1 MFSLKTEKDIW
12 KMRKAGLLTWAAHEL
27 IRNTIHV
34 GMTTRELDAE
44 VENLFTRN
52 CAVGMFKGVPGR
64 VPFPAVTCM
73 SLNDQVVHGIPSD
86 RVIQDGDLVSVDTG
100 CKIDGWCGDSA
111 YTSLV
116 GNVSK
121 EAETLVKTTR
131 ETLCLA
137 IKRLETAKYWSE
149 VARDMQKYVRER
161 GFSVV
166 ESFVGHGIG
175 RTMHEE
181 PQVPNF
187 VYDEFLRREDFQ
199 IRPGLVIAVE
209 PMVNVG
215 GKRVKQLNDHWT
227 ICTADGSLSAHE
239 EHTIGMLKTGPL
251 VLTGP
256 PQNEEE
262 QKMVEAFFDRYENN
276 K

>member
-1 MFSLKTEKDIW
+1 MFSLKTEKDIS
-12 KMRKAGLLTWAAHEL
+12 KMRKAGLLTWSAHEL
-27 IRNTIHV
+27 VRKIIRP

-44 VENLFTRN
+44 VEKLFDRN
-52 CAVGMFKGVPGR
+52 FAVGMFKGVPGR
-64 VPFPAVTCM
+64 VPFPAVTCI
-73 SLNDQVVHGIPSD
+73 SINDQVVHGIPGD
-86 RVIQDGDLVSVDTG
+86 RVIQDGDLVSVDLG

-116 GNVSK
+116 GSVSEK
-121 EAETLVKTTR
+121 AKKLVQTTR
-131 ETLCLA
+131 ETLWLA
-137 IKRLETAKYWSE
+137 IERLKTARYWSE
-149 VARDMQKYVRER
+149 VARDMEKYVRER

-187 VYDEFLRREDFQ
+187 IYESFLREEDFQ
-199 IRPGLVIAVE
+199 IRPGLVIAIE
-209 PMVNVG
+209 PMVNEG
-215 GKRVKQLNDHWT
+215 GKRIKQLSDFWT
-227 ICTADGSLSAHE
+227 ITTADGKLSAHE
-239 EHTIGMLKTGPL
+239 EHTVGMLKTGPL

-256 PQNEEE
+256 PETEDE
-262 QKMVEAFFDRYENN
+262 RKMVDQFFERYEKN

>member
-27 IRNTIHV
+27 IRRTIHA

-44 VENLFTRN
+44 VEKLFTRN

-121 EAETLVKTTR
+121 EAEALVKTTR
-131 ETLCLA
+131 ETLQLA

-175 RTMHEE
+175 RAMHEE

-187 VYDEFLRREDFQ
+187 VYEEFLRREDFQ

-227 ICTADGSLSAHE
+227 ICTTDGSLSAHE

-251 VLTGP
+251 VLTDS

-262 QKMVEAFFDRYENN
+262 QKMVDEFFDRYENN

>member
-1 MFSLKTEKDIW
+1 
-12 KMRKAGLLTWAAHEL
+12 MRKAGLLTWSAHEL
-27 IRNTIHV
+27 VRKIIRP

-44 VENLFTRN
+44 VEKLFDRN
-52 CAVGMFKGVPGR
+52 FAVGMFKGVPGR
-64 VPFPAVTCM
+64 VPFPAVTCI
-73 SLNDQVVHGIPSD
+73 SINDQVVHGIPGD
-86 RVIQDGDLVSVDTG
+86 RVIQDGDLVSVDLG

-116 GNVSK
+116 GSVSEK
-121 EAETLVKTTR
+121 AKKLVQTTR
-131 ETLCLA
+131 ETLWLA
-137 IKRLETAKYWSE
+137 IERLKTARYWSE
-149 VARDMQKYVRER
+149 VARDMEKYVRER

-187 VYDEFLRREDFQ
+187 IYESFLREEDFQ
-199 IRPGLVIAVE
+199 IRPGLVIAIE
-209 PMVNVG
+209 PMVNEG
-215 GKRVKQLNDHWT
+215 GKRIKQLSDFWT
-227 ICTADGSLSAHE
+227 ITTADGKLSAHE
-239 EHTIGMLKTGPL
+239 EHTVGMLKTGPL

-256 PQNEEE
+256 PETEDE
-262 QKMVEAFFDRYENN
+262 RKMVDQFFERYEKN

>member
-12 KMRKAGLLTWAAHEL
+12 KMRKAGLLTWSAHEL
-27 IRNTIHV
+27 VRKIIHA

-44 VENLFTRN
+44 VEKLFVRN
-52 CAVGMFKGVPGR
+52 YAVGMFKGVSGR
-64 VPFPAVTCM
+64 VPFPNVSCI
-73 SLNDQVVHGIPSD
+73 SINEQVVHGIPGD
-86 RVIQDGDLVSVDTG
+86 RVIQDGDIVSVDLG

-111 YTSLV
+111 YSSLV
-116 GNVSK
+116 GNVSD
-121 EAETLVKTTR
+121 EAKKLVLTTR
-131 ETLCLA
+131 ETLWLA
-137 IKRLETAKYWSE
+137 IEKLKTARYWSD
-149 VARDMQKYVRER
+149 VAREMQKYVRER

-187 VYDEFLRREDFQ
+187 VYEEFVRREDFQ
-199 IRPGLVIAVE
+199 IKPGLVIAIE
-209 PMVNVG
+209 PMVNAG
-215 GKRVKQLNDHWT
+215 GKRVKQLHDFWT
-227 ICTADGSLSAHE
+227 IVTADGSLSAHE
-239 EHTIGMLKTGPL
+239 EHTVGMLKTGPL

-256 PQNEEE
+256 PETEDERKLVEE
-262 QKMVEAFFDRYENN
+262 FFERYETN

>member
-12 KMRKAGLLTWAAHEL
+12 KMRKAGLLTWSAHEL
-27 IRNTIHV
+27 VRKIIHA

-44 VENLFTRN
+44 VEKLFVRN
-52 CAVGMFKGVPGR
+52 YAVGMFKGVPGR
-64 VPFPAVTCM
+64 VPFPNVSCI
-73 SLNDQVVHGIPSD
+73 SINEQVVHGIPGD
-86 RVIQDGDLVSVDTG
+86 RVIQDGDIVSVDLG

-111 YTSLV
+111 YSSLV
-116 GNVSK
+116 GNVSD
-121 EAETLVKTTR
+121 EAKKLVLTTR
-131 ETLCLA
+131 ETLWLA
-137 IKRLETAKYWSE
+137 IEKLKTARYWSD
-149 VARDMQKYVRER
+149 VAREMQKYVRER

-187 VYDEFLRREDFQ
+187 VYEEFVRREDFQ
-199 IRPGLVIAVE
+199 IKPGLVIAIE
-209 PMVNVG
+209 PMVNAG
-215 GKRVKQLNDHWT
+215 GKRVKQLHDFWT
-227 ICTADGSLSAHE
+227 IVTADGSLSAHE
-239 EHTIGMLKTGPL
+239 EHTVGMLKTGPL

-256 PQNEEE
+256 PETEDERKLVEE
-262 QKMVEAFFDRYENN
+262 FFERYETN

>member
-12 KMRKAGLLTWAAHEL
+12 KMRKAGLLTWSAHEL
-27 IRNTIHV
+27 VRKIIHA

-44 VENLFTRN
+44 VEKLFVRN
-52 CAVGMFKGVPGR
+52 YAVGMFKGVPGR
-64 VPFPAVTCM
+64 VPFPNVSCI
-73 SLNDQVVHGIPSD
+73 SINEQVVHGIPGD
-86 RVIQDGDLVSVDTG
+86 RVIQDGDIVSVDLG

-111 YTSLV
+111 YSSLV
-116 GNVSK
+116 GNVSD
-121 EAETLVKTTR
+121 EAKKLVLTTR
-131 ETLCLA
+131 ETLWLA
-137 IKRLETAKYWSE
+137 IEKLKTARYWSD
-149 VARDMQKYVRER
+149 VAREMQKYVRER

-187 VYDEFLRREDFQ
+187 VYEEFVRREDFQ
-199 IRPGLVIAVE
+199 IKPGLVIAIE
-209 PMVNVG
+209 PMVNAG
-215 GKRVKQLNDHWT
+215 GKRVKQLHDFWT
-227 ICTADGSLSAHE
+227 IVTSDGSLSAHE
-239 EHTIGMLKTGPL
+239 EHTVGMLKTGPL

-256 PQNEEE
+256 PETEDE
-262 QKMVEAFFDRYENN
+262 RKMVDEFFERYETN

>member
-1 MFSLKTEKDIW
+1 
-12 KMRKAGLLTWAAHEL
+12 MRKAGLLTWAAHEL
-27 IRNTIHV
+27 IRKTIHA

-44 VENLFTRN
+44 VEKLFTRN

-64 VPFPAVTCM
+64 VPFPSVTCM

-121 EAETLVKTTR
+121 EAEALVKTTR
-131 ETLCLA
+131 ETLQLA

-149 VARDMQKYVRER
+149 VACDMQKYVRER

-175 RTMHEE
+175 RAMHEE

-187 VYDEFLRREDFQ
+187 VYEEFLRREDFQ

-227 ICTADGSLSAHE
+227 ICTTDGSLSAHE

-251 VLTGP
+251 VLTDS

-262 QKMVEAFFDRYENN
+262 QKMVDEFFDRYENN

>member
-12 KMRKAGLLTWAAHEL
+12 KMRKAGLLTWSAHEL
-27 IRNTIHV
+27 VRKIIRA

-44 VENLFTRN
+44 VEKLFVRN
-52 CAVGMFKGVPGR
+52 YAVGMFKGVPGR
-64 VPFPAVTCM
+64 VPFPNVSCI
-73 SLNDQVVHGIPSD
+73 SINEQVVHGIPGD
-86 RVIQDGDLVSVDTG
+86 RIIQDGDIVSVDLG

-111 YTSLV
+111 YSSLV
-116 GNVSK
+116 GNVSD
-121 EAETLVKTTR
+121 EAKKLVLTTR
-131 ETLCLA
+131 ETLWLA
-137 IKRLETAKYWSE
+137 IEKLKTARYWSD
-149 VARDMQKYVRER
+149 VAREMQKYVRER

-187 VYDEFLRREDFQ
+187 VYEEFVRREDFQ
-199 IRPGLVIAVE
+199 IKPGLVIAIE
-209 PMVNVG
+209 PMVNAG
-215 GKRVKQLNDHWT
+215 GKRVKQLHDFWT
-227 ICTADGSLSAHE
+227 IVTADGSLSAHE
-239 EHTIGMLKTGPL
+239 EHTVGMLKTGPL

-256 PQNEEE
+256 PETEDE
-262 QKMVEAFFDRYENN
+262 RKLVDEFFERYETN

>member
-1 MFSLKTEKDIW
+1 MLSLKTEKDIW
-12 KMRKAGLLTWAAHEL
+12 KMRKAGLLTWAGHEL
-27 IRNTIHV
+27 IRQIIKP

-44 VENLFTRN
+44 VEKMYVRN
-52 CAVGMFKGVPGR
+52 RAVGIFKGVPGR
-64 VPFPAVTCM
+64 VPFPAVTCI
-73 SLNDQVVHGIPSD
+73 SLNEQVVHGIPGD
-86 RVIQDGDLVSVDTG
+86 RVIQDGDLVSVDAG

-116 GNVSK
+116 GNVSD
-121 EAETLVKTTR
+121 EAKKLVETTR
-131 ETLCLA
+131 ATLWLA
-137 IKRLETAKYWSE
+137 IEKLKTAKYWSD
-149 VARDMQKYVRER
+149 VAREMEKFVRGA

-187 VYDEFLRREDFQ
+187 VYSEFLRSGDFQ
-199 IRPGLVIAVE
+199 IKPGVVIAIE
-209 PMVNVG
+209 PMVNAG
-215 GKRVKQLNDHWT
+215 GKRVKQLRDYWT
-227 ICTADGSLSAHE
+227 VATADGRLSAHE
-239 EHTIGMLKTGPL
+239 EHTVGILKSGPL

-256 PQNEEE
+256 PETEEE
-262 QKMVEAFFDRYENN
+262 REMVATFFDRYEHN

>member
-1 MFSLKTEKDIW
+1 MLSLKTEKDIW
-12 KMRKAGLLTWAAHEL
+12 KMRKAGLLTWAGHEL
-27 IRNTIHV
+27 IRQIIKP

-44 VENLFTRN
+44 VEKMYVRN
-52 CAVGMFKGVPGR
+52 RAVGIFKGVPGR
-64 VPFPAVTCM
+64 VPFPAVTCI
-73 SLNDQVVHGIPSD
+73 SLNEQVVHGIPGE
-86 RVIQDGDLVSVDTG
+86 RVIQDGDLVSVDAG

-116 GNVSK
+116 GNVSD
-121 EAETLVKTTR
+121 EAKKLVETTR
-131 ETLCLA
+131 ATLWLA
-137 IKRLETAKYWSE
+137 IEKLKTAKYWSD
-149 VARDMQKYVRER
+149 VAREMEKFVRGS

-187 VYDEFLRREDFQ
+187 VYSEFLRSGDFQ
-199 IRPGLVIAVE
+199 IKPGVVIAIE
-209 PMVNVG
+209 PMVNAG
-215 GKRVKQLNDHWT
+215 GKRVKQLRDYWT
-227 ICTADGSLSAHE
+227 VATADGRLSAHE
-239 EHTIGMLKTGPL
+239 EHTVGILKTGPL

-256 PQNEEE
+256 PETEEE
-262 QKMVEAFFDRYENN
+262 REMVATFFDRYEHN

>member
-12 KMRKAGLLTWAAHEL
+12 KMRKAGLLTWSAHEL
-27 IRNTIHV
+27 VRKIIRP

-44 VENLFTRN
+44 VEKLFDRN
-52 CAVGMFKGVPGR
+52 FAVGMFKGVPGR
-64 VPFPAVTCM
+64 VPFPAVTCI
-73 SLNDQVVHGIPSD
+73 SINDQVVHGIPGD
-86 RVIQDGDLVSVDTG
+86 RVIQDGDLVSVDLG

-116 GNVSK
+116 GSVSEK
-121 EAETLVKTTR
+121 AKKLVQTTR
-131 ETLCLA
+131 ETLWLA
-137 IKRLETAKYWSE
+137 IERLKTARYWSE
-149 VARDMQKYVRER
+149 VARDMEKYVRER

-187 VYDEFLRREDFQ
+187 IYESFLREEDFQ
-199 IRPGLVIAVE
+199 IRPGLVIAIE
-209 PMVNVG
+209 PMVNEG
-215 GKRVKQLNDHWT
+215 GKRIKQLSDFWT
-227 ICTADGSLSAHE
+227 ITTADGKLSAHE
-239 EHTIGMLKTGPL
+239 EHTVGMLKTGPL

-256 PQNEEE
+256 PETEDE
-262 QKMVEAFFDRYENN
+262 RKMVDQFFERYEKN

>member
-12 KMRKAGLLTWAAHEL
+12 KMRKAGLLTWSAHEL
-27 IRNTIHV
+27 VRKIIHA

-44 VENLFTRN
+44 VEKLFVRN
-52 CAVGMFKGVPGR
+52 YAVGMFKGVPGR
-64 VPFPAVTCM
+64 VPFPNVSCI
-73 SLNDQVVHGIPSD
+73 SINEQVVHGIPGD
-86 RVIQDGDLVSVDTG
+86 RVIQDGDIVSVDLG

-111 YTSLV
+111 YSSLV
-116 GNVSK
+116 GNVSD
-121 EAETLVKTTR
+121 EAKKLVLTTR
-131 ETLCLA
+131 ETLWLA
-137 IKRLETAKYWSE
+137 IEKLKTARYWSD
-149 VARDMQKYVRER
+149 VAREMQKYVRER

-187 VYDEFLRREDFQ
+187 VYEEFVRREDFQ
-199 IRPGLVIAVE
+199 IKPGLVIAIE
-209 PMVNVG
+209 PMVNAG
-215 GKRVKQLNDHWT
+215 GKRVKQLHDLWT
-227 ICTADGSLSAHE
+227 IVTADGSLSAHE
-239 EHTIGMLKTGPL
+239 EHTVGMLKTGPL

-256 PQNEEE
+256 PETEDE
-262 QKMVEAFFDRYENN
+262 RKLVDEFFERYETN